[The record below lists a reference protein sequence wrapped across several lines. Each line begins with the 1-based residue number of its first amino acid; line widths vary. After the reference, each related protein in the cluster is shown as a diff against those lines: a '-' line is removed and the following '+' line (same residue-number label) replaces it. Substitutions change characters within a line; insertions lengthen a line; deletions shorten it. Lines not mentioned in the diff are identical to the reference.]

1 MATLFQN
8 LGYNYSDPHGDITD
22 FSSDTIEHMDA
33 VPSIIENWQTED
45 IATSNVSGYLQN
57 PLGTISTTIATTAN
71 VIMNLRSTIEI
82 YDNIGVSNTM
92 ANVANAANNLI
103 STMNA
108 FKDHTDRVSGVVDY
122 SDAVAANPADTTII
136 STKPFRDTIKG
147 FSKVL
152 MYVLYQTDGISNNA
166 ILNGSQ
172 TSLFTGPEANTY
184 SNTLTTYKT
193 TVNSSIYLSS
203 PNIKSTLTA
212 TQANTINT
220 GINEMITFFDTRR
233 THDENFFN
241 NMRTMVTDYKSVR
254 QFSNM
259 GESETTLVNDYTGT
273 SKLLTRLNS

>member
-1 MATLFQN
+1 MTTLFSN
-8 LGYNYSDPHGDITD
+8 LGYNYSDPHGDVTD
-22 FSSDTIEHMDA
+22 FSLDTIDHLKA
-33 VPSIIENWQTED
+33 LPSIIEDWQIED

-57 PLGTISTTIATTAN
+57 PLGTISTTIAVTSN
-71 VIMNLRSTIEI
+71 LIMNLQSTIEI
-82 YDNIGVSNTM
+82 YDNIGVSNIM

-122 SDAVAANPADTTII
+122 SDAVQANPADTTVI
-136 STKPFRDTIKG
+136 STKPFKNTIKG
-147 FSKVL
+147 FSKLL
-152 MYVLYQTDGISNNA
+152 MYVIYQTVGITNTS
-166 ILNGSQ
+166 IMYGSQ

-203 PNIKSTLTA
+203 PNIKSTLTS

-233 THDENFFN
+233 THDENFYT
-241 NMRTMVTDYKSVR
+241 NMKTMVSDYQKTR
-254 QFSNM
+254 EFSNM
-259 GESETTLVNDYTGT
+259 GESETDLVNNYTGS
-273 SKLLTRLNS
+273 SKILTRINS